1 MADPTFLD
9 SPKAGNTLPSRHFFI
24 LGQTME
30 KSGSSSSSEFE
41 EELENA
47 CPVLVANT
55 VARRKRVWVHQV
67 NLKRKEKG
75 ELYHLVKELKEHPSR
90 YEILSERNCVEI
102 ITKLIEHQLLDVVF
116 TVDGKEYVTP
126 QQLSREIRDELFVH
140 GGTVTTLIN
149 KINNINII
157 NNYSFI
163 DDILMDS
170 LVYCESD
177 SLYHVTTEA
186 GRINLVELARI
197 LNVDLSQVT
206 ARAAEVERSDSGIS
220 LVLGQLIDKTYLTF
234 IAQEINERLAQNGQV
249 SVGDLTRQYD
259 LPSDFLQ
266 TVRCQT
272 DGPRLTK
279 VEGRD
284 RFTKQS
290 AFVHLACGLS
300 GVFAQVVEKQLGKLI
315 HGKQDKSD
323 PRVFFTESYVTRN
336 TACVRGALAAAT
348 RPTPVSTLLSQC
360 DVPERMFFCELHI
373 PPPLPFPLSQH
384 TPSWLY
390 PSVHTRSRTRLVTQ
404 STYVSYV
411 NVMRVLCFSAII
423 DSLMHRK
430 QVPGVVTGKQA
441 GSSIYVPTI
450 YSKSQNDWV
459 NGFYRQNGYLEYD
472 ALSRLGISDP
482 KTFVSKHFPGEKL
495 LLLST
500 CAVGKQLFEQVEAS
514 VEEAVTTGSWIDV
527 MPILPSVF
535 EPEDAEEIVTSV
547 LKTKPAAVTVHVFC
561 STVVV
566 TDSYLNA
573 LITPLESVVQAKAQ
587 QSVSSG
593 AYMQAQAES
602 KIHNNKGHV
611 DQEEGNNKTDRR
623 EERRKK
629 AAGGKTGGGVQ
640 GRETKTKSTKKKYH
654 RGGKTA
660 AEDSDD
666 EDAPPNRSKG
676 SKGVVGGGKL
686 ELVTVS
692 DIREVLRQV
701 ESLRDEELEEL
712 VDEIAAHL
720 HPAVNKS
727 ALMTAQSLF
736 ESTLSARAHD
746 RRKTHGE
753 LQDKL
758 NALLTNVRL
767 FEKGL
772 KQFESK
778 ETQQQLAK
786 YLLKTLCTE
795 IANEIF
801 AYVAAENMIQYD
813 QDKEITAEVR
823 TRIAN
828 EAPNNATEPLQ
839 KLHKC
844 LTGSSVDDYLACVE
858 VALGNGICDMILRK
872 LDKRKER
879 PMVHSHRQAL
889 LEQLSTCTDP
899 ALVLHLASLL
909 LFQAVSQTM
918 LHASGR
924 FVSNILAHLASH
936 LTAET
941 FNSLQLY
948 HDLVLKLLSS
958 GEESDG
964 RAEIMQALESKM
976 PEIKEIAIMFKKKS
990 VSEKQ

>member
-1 MADPTFLD
+1 MTSNTRCNRSGATLSLALCHRQRCNRSKATLFLVSVTD
-9 SPKAGNTLPSRHFFI
+9 SAVTGPEQPCSFMLRRYFGALVQLKGRI
-24 LGQTME
+24 G
-30 KSGSSSSSEFE
+30 KV
-41 EELENA
+41 ELEEVNPHLRGGRVENHLGNP
-47 CPVLVANT
+47 PVHLTEIRTSISPSSAVKLNT
-55 VARRKRVWVHQV
+55 T
-67 NLKRKEKG
+67 N
-75 ELYHLVKELKEHPSR
+75 S
-90 YEILSERNCVEI
+90 LSERNCVEI

-126 QQLSREIRDELFVH
+126 NQLSREIRDELFVH
-140 GGTVTTLIN
+140 G
-149 KINNINII
+149 
-157 NNYSFI
+157 
-163 DDILMDS
+163 
-170 LVYCESD
+170 
-177 SLYHVTTEA
+177 

-206 ARAAEVERSDSGIS
+206 ARAAEIERSDSGIT
-220 LVLGQLIDKTYLTF
+220 LVLGQLIDKSYLTF

-266 TVRCQT
+266 TV
-272 DGPRLTK
+272 
-279 VEGRD
+279 
-284 RFTKQS
+284 
-290 AFVHLACGLS
+290 
-300 GVFAQVVEKQLGKLI
+300 VEKQLGKLI
-315 HGKQDKSD
+315 RGKQDKSD

-348 RPTPVSTLLSQC
+348 RPTPISTLLSQC
-360 DVPERMFFCELHI
+360 DVPERMFFCELNI
-373 PPPLPFPLSQH
+373 PPPLPFPLSLH

-390 PSVHTRSRTRLVTQ
+390 PSVHTRSQMRLFP
-404 STYVSYV
+404 VSD
-411 NVMRVLCFSAII
+411 VMHVLCFSAII
-423 DSLMHRK
+423 DSLMHGK

-441 GSSIYVPTI
+441 GSSIYVPAI

-527 MPILPSVF
+527 MVGTNFGECVLAGNTRDSSIPILPSVF

-547 LKTKPAAVTVHVFC
+547 LKSKPAAVPVHVFC

-573 LITPLESVVQAKAQ
+573 LVTPLESVVQAKAQ
-587 QSVSSG
+587 QVIPGADDGPIIFGRYHSVHSPCYSITLFTVLVTVSLCSQSVSSG

-602 KIHNNKGHV
+602 KIHNKGHV
-611 DQEEGNNKTDRR
+611 DQEEGNSKADRR

-654 RGGKTA
+654 RGKTA

-666 EDAPPNRSKG
+666 EDAPPNKGRG
-676 SKGVVGGGKL
+676 SKGLVGGGKL

-720 HPAVNKS
+720 HPTINKS
-727 ALMTAQSLF
+727 ALTTAQSLF

-772 KQFESK
+772 QQFESND
-778 ETQQQLAK
+778 TQQQLAK

-801 AYVAAENMIQYD
+801 AYVAAENMTQYD
-813 QDKEITAEVR
+813 QDKEITAEV
-823 TRIAN
+823 
-828 EAPNNATEPLQ
+828 
-839 KLHKC
+839 
-844 LTGSSVDDYLACVE
+844 
-858 VALGNGICDMILRK
+858 
-872 LDKRKER
+872 
-879 PMVHSHRQAL
+879 
-889 LEQLSTCTDP
+889 
-899 ALVLHLASLL
+899 
-909 LFQAVSQTM
+909 
-918 LHASGR
+918 
-924 FVSNILAHLASH
+924 
-936 LTAET
+936 
-941 FNSLQLY
+941 
-948 HDLVLKLLSS
+948 
-958 GEESDG
+958 
-964 RAEIMQALESKM
+964 
-976 PEIKEIAIMFKKKS
+976 
-990 VSEKQ
+990 

>member
-1 MADPTFLD
+1 MLVRCDLCA
-9 SPKAGNTLPSRHFFI
+9 A
-24 LGQTME
+24 
-30 KSGSSSSSEFE
+30 
-41 EELENA
+41 ENHRNFD
-47 CPVLVANT
+47 LS
-55 VARRKRVWVHQV
+55 ARDHGR
-67 NLKRKEKG
+67 
-75 ELYHLVKELKEHPSR
+75 
-90 YEILSERNCVEI
+90 LSERNCVEI

-140 GGTVTTLIN
+140 G
-149 KINNINII
+149 
-157 NNYSFI
+157 
-163 DDILMDS
+163 
-170 LVYCESD
+170 
-177 SLYHVTTEA
+177 

-300 GVFAQVVEKQLGKLI
+300 GVFAQVVEKQLGKII

-373 PPPLPFPLSQH
+373 PPPLPLPFVTTYSFMALSECPH
-384 TPSWLY
+384 KKS
-390 PSVHTRSRTRLVTQ
+390 
-404 STYVSYV
+404 
-411 NVMRVLCFSAII
+411 NEAAII

-611 DQEEGNNKTDRR
+611 DQEEGNNKADRR

-660 AEDSDD
+660 VEDSDD

-727 ALMTAQSLF
+727 ALTTAQSLF

>member
-1 MADPTFLD
+1 M
-9 SPKAGNTLPSRHFFI
+9 LP
-24 LGQTME
+24 
-30 KSGSSSSSEFE
+30 
-41 EELENA
+41 
-47 CPVLVANT
+47 
-55 VARRKRVWVHQV
+55 
-67 NLKRKEKG
+67 
-75 ELYHLVKELKEHPSR
+75 
-90 YEILSERNCVEI
+90 
-102 ITKLIEHQLLDVVF
+102 
-116 TVDGKEYVTP
+116 P
-126 QQLSREIRDELFVH
+126 Q
-140 GGTVTTLIN
+140 
-149 KINNINII
+149 
-157 NNYSFI
+157 
-163 DDILMDS
+163 
-170 LVYCESD
+170 
-177 SLYHVTTEA
+177 
-186 GRINLVELARI
+186 
-197 LNVDLSQVT
+197 
-206 ARAAEVERSDSGIS
+206 
-220 LVLGQLIDKTYLTF
+220 
-234 IAQEINERLAQNGQV
+234 
-249 SVGDLTRQYD
+249 
-259 LPSDFLQ
+259 
-266 TVRCQT
+266 
-272 DGPRLTK
+272 
-279 VEGRD
+279 
-284 RFTKQS
+284 
-290 AFVHLACGLS
+290 
-300 GVFAQVVEKQLGKLI
+300 
-315 HGKQDKSD
+315 
-323 PRVFFTESYVTRN
+323 
-336 TACVRGALAAAT
+336 
-348 RPTPVSTLLSQC
+348 
-360 DVPERMFFCELHI
+360 
-373 PPPLPFPLSQH
+373 
-384 TPSWLY
+384 
-390 PSVHTRSRTRLVTQ
+390 
-404 STYVSYV
+404 
-411 NVMRVLCFSAII
+411 
-423 DSLMHRK
+423 
-430 QVPGVVTGKQA
+430 
-441 GSSIYVPTI
+441 
-450 YSKSQNDWV
+450 
-459 NGFYRQNGYLEYD
+459 
-472 ALSRLGISDP
+472 
-482 KTFVSKHFPGEKL
+482 
-495 LLLST
+495 
-500 CAVGKQLFEQVEAS
+500 
-514 VEEAVTTGSWIDV
+514 
-527 MPILPSVF
+527 PILPSVF

-547 LKTKPAAVTVHVFC
+547 LKSKPAAVTVHVFC

-573 LITPLESVVQAKAQ
+573 LVTPLESVVQAKAQ
-587 QSVSSG
+587 QVIPGADDGPIFFGRVFYKKHISTIFHYIIISVSSG

-602 KIHNNKGHV
+602 KIHNKGHV
-611 DQEEGNNKTDRR
+611 DQEEGNSKADRR

-654 RGGKTA
+654 RGKTA

-666 EDAPPNRSKG
+666 EDAPPNKGRG
-676 SKGVVGGGKL
+676 SKGLVGGGKL

-720 HPAVNKS
+720 HPTINKS
-727 ALMTAQSLF
+727 ALTTAQSLF

-778 ETQQQLAK
+778 DTQQQLAK

-795 IANEIF
+795 VANEIF

-858 VALGNGICDMILRK
+858 VALGTGICDMTLRK

-879 PMVHSHRQAL
+879 PLVHSHRQAL

-909 LFQAVSQTM
+909 LFQTVSQTM

-924 FVSNILAHLASH
+924 FVSNILTHLASH
-936 LTAET
+936 LTADT

-976 PEIKEIAIMFKKKS
+976 PEIKEIAITFRKKS

>member
-1 MADPTFLD
+1 MST
-9 SPKAGNTLPSRHFFI
+9 T
-24 LGQTME
+24 E
-30 KSGSSSSSEFE
+30 
-41 EELENA
+41 
-47 CPVLVANT
+47 
-55 VARRKRVWVHQV
+55 
-67 NLKRKEKG
+67 
-75 ELYHLVKELKEHPSR
+75 
-90 YEILSERNCVEI
+90 LSERNCVEI

-140 GGTVTTLIN
+140 GG
-149 KINNINII
+149 
-157 NNYSFI
+157 
-163 DDILMDS
+163 
-170 LVYCESD
+170 
-177 SLYHVTTEA
+177 
-186 GRINLVELARI
+186 RINLVELARI

-206 ARAAEVERSDSGIS
+206 ARAAEIERADSGIT
-220 LVLGQLIDKTYLTF
+220 LVLGQLIDKSYLTF

-266 TVRCQT
+266 TV
-272 DGPRLTK
+272 
-279 VEGRD
+279 
-284 RFTKQS
+284 
-290 AFVHLACGLS
+290 
-300 GVFAQVVEKQLGKLI
+300 VEKQLGKLI
-315 HGKQDKSD
+315 RGKQDKSD

-348 RPTPVSTLLSQC
+348 RPTPISTMLSQC
-360 DVPERMFFCELHI
+360 DVPERMFF
-373 PPPLPFPLSQH
+373 S
-384 TPSWLY
+384 
-390 PSVHTRSRTRLVTQ
+390 
-404 STYVSYV
+404 
-411 NVMRVLCFSAII
+411 II

-441 GSSIYVPTI
+441 GSSIYVPAI

-459 NGFYRQNGYLEYD
+459 NNFYRQNGYLEYD

-527 MPILPSVF
+527 MVGTNFGECVLAGNTRDSKRPILPSVF

-573 LITPLESVVQAKAQ
+573 LVTPLESVVQAKAQ
-587 QSVSSG
+587 QVTLGADNRKTTSSSPERDSNFHIPVLGSLVQHQTSALANYATDAVHVRVEFADSITLFTVLVDSFTLFTIRVDSFTLFTVLVDSFCSQSLLTVSLCSRSVLTVSLCSRSLLTVSLCSQSVSSG

-602 KIHNNKGHV
+602 KIHNNKGHM
-611 DQEEGNNKTDRR
+611 DQEEGNSKADRR

-654 RGGKTA
+654 RGKTA
-660 AEDSDD
+660 AEDSED
-666 EDAPPNRSKG
+666 EDAPPNKSRG
-676 SKGVVGGGKL
+676 SKGLVGGGKL

-712 VDEIAAHL
+712 VDEIAVHL
-720 HPAVNKS
+720 HPTINKS

-778 ETQQQLAK
+778 DTQQQLAK

-823 TRIAN
+823 TRITN

-858 VALGNGICDMILRK
+858 VALGTGICDMILRK

-924 FVSNILAHLASH
+924 FVFNILTHLASH
-936 LTAET
+936 LAADT

-976 PEIKEIAIMFKKKS
+976 PEIKEIAITFKKKS

>member
-1 MADPTFLD
+1 M
-9 SPKAGNTLPSRHFFI
+9 HFFTCSRDAPNQELSTPQCI
-24 LGQTME
+24 GMHSLGTPALNSLFQ
-30 KSGSSSSSEFE
+30 
-41 EELENA
+41 
-47 CPVLVANT
+47 
-55 VARRKRVWVHQV
+55 
-67 NLKRKEKG
+67 
-75 ELYHLVKELKEHPSR
+75 
-90 YEILSERNCVEI
+90 LSERNCVEI

-140 GGTVTTLIN
+140 GG
-149 KINNINII
+149 
-157 NNYSFI
+157 
-163 DDILMDS
+163 
-170 LVYCESD
+170 
-177 SLYHVTTEA
+177 
-186 GRINLVELARI
+186 RINLVELARI

-206 ARAAEVERSDSGIS
+206 ARAAEIERADSGIT
-220 LVLGQLIDKTYLTF
+220 LVLGQLIDKSYLTL

-266 TVRCQT
+266 TV
-272 DGPRLTK
+272 
-279 VEGRD
+279 
-284 RFTKQS
+284 
-290 AFVHLACGLS
+290 
-300 GVFAQVVEKQLGKLI
+300 VEKQLGKLI
-315 HGKQDKSD
+315 RGKQDKSD

-348 RPTPVSTLLSQC
+348 RPTPISTMLSQC
-360 DVPERMFFCELHI
+360 DIPERMFF
-373 PPPLPFPLSQH
+373 S
-384 TPSWLY
+384 
-390 PSVHTRSRTRLVTQ
+390 
-404 STYVSYV
+404 
-411 NVMRVLCFSAII
+411 II

-441 GSSIYVPTI
+441 GSSIYVPAI

-573 LITPLESVVQAKAQ
+573 LVTPLESVVQAKAQ

-611 DQEEGNNKTDRR
+611 DQEEGNSKADRR

-654 RGGKTA
+654 RGKTA

-666 EDAPPNRSKG
+666 EDAPPNKSRG
-676 SKGVVGGGKL
+676 SKGLVGGGKL

-712 VDEIAAHL
+712 VDEIAVHL
-720 HPAVNKS
+720 HPTINKS
-727 ALMTAQSLF
+727 ALTTAQSLF

-778 ETQQQLAK
+778 DTQQQLAK

-823 TRIAN
+823 TRITN

-858 VALGNGICDMILRK
+858 VALGTGICDMILRK

-924 FVSNILAHLASH
+924 FVSNILTHLASH
-936 LTAET
+936 LAADT

-976 PEIKEIAIMFKKKS
+976 PEIKEIAITFKKKS